1 MTLIALIFLAITGWL
16 TGAGINLL
24 ADQLPIERRIRR
36 LECPACHKHFNWLQ
50 YLFLEACEHCGEK
63 RSTRSQI
70 AQLLIS
76 LAFLTVLYWKP
87 ERMMTIEALVLI
99 AYFSLVLIIDIEHR
113 LILHPVSMAGAIIGI
128 LIGVRLHG
136 VVPTLIGG
144 MAGFAMMLLLYFL
157 GELFGKIMAR
167 RRGEPIEEVALGF
180 GDVNLSGV
188 LGCLLGWPGITVGLL
203 VAILAGGL
211 VSAFILARM
220 MLRKEYQAFTALPY
234 APFLILSSAAL
245 LFRP

>member
-1 MTLIALIFLAITGWL
+1 MTLVTVIFLAIFGWL

-24 ADQLPIERRIRR
+24 ADQLPVERRISRP
-36 LECPACHKHFNWLQ
+36 ECPSCHKHFNWLQ
-50 YLFLEACEHCGEK
+50 YLFLEACENCGEG
-63 RSTRSQI
+63 RSARSFN
-70 AQLLIS
+70 AQWLIC
-76 LAFLTVLYWKP
+76 LAFVTILFWKP
-87 ERMMTIEALVLI
+87 ERILMIEALLLI

-113 LILHPVSMAGAIIGI
+113 LILHPVSFAGAVIGFFIGI
-128 LIGVRLHG
+128 RLHG

-144 MAGFAMMLLLYFL
+144 IAGFAMMLLLYFL
-157 GELFGKIMAR
+157 GELFGRIMAK
-167 RRGEPIEEVALGF
+167 RRGEPIDEVALGF

-188 LGCLLGWPGITVGLL
+188 LGLLLGWPGITVGLL

-234 APFLILSSAAL
+234 APFLILAGVVL